1 MSCCSTSNNAMVS
14 IASDRDIAP
23 MTSMGVSAMADR
35 LVSFTCA
42 ADLSRLQEQGLLDDA
57 VVVGGGSNM
66 LFVTSPLHRPLLHP
80 AMNTYQ
86 ATPVM
91 DAALSP
97 SLRQVMLHV
106 DAGVV
111 LDDIVA
117 ITCRLGLWGL
127 ENLSLIPGHI
137 GGAAVQNVGAYG
149 AELADVVIAVDAY
162 DKLTGRVVTIP
173 ASRLDYGYRHSMFKE
188 EANAS
193 RYIVTA
199 VDVCLSA
206 SPAPRLGYKALAE
219 AVSDI
224 DALTPQHMRDA
235 VIAMRRS
242 KLPDVG
248 VVGSVG
254 SYFKNPVVE
263 AAVGEAFSAS
273 NPEAPAFRLPDGQ
286 VKLSAAWLIDH
297 AGCRD
302 MRVGGASLWPRQPL
316 VLVNDGYN
324 ATAADVVAL
333 EQMVRDRVNEVYGV
347 TLECEVVKI

>member
-1 MSCCSTSNNAMVS
+1 MVS
-14 IASDRDIAP
+14 IVSDKDIAP
-23 MTSMGVSAMADR
+23 MTSMGAAAVVDR
-35 LVSFTCA
+35 LVCFSS
-42 ADLSRLQEQGLLDDA
+42 ADDLPHMKKQGLLDDA
-57 VVVGGGSNM
+57 VVIGGGSNM
-66 LFVTSPLHRPLLHP
+66 LFVTSPLHKTLLHP
-80 AMNTYQ
+80 SMRTYQ

-91 DAALSP
+91 DADG
-97 SLRQVMLHV
+97 SLRQVVMHI

-111 LDDIVA
+111 LDDIIA

-162 DKLTGRVVTIP
+162 DKQTGSVVTIP
-173 ASRLDYGYRHSMFKE
+173 ASQLDYGYRHSMFKNE
-188 EANAS
+188 NNAS

-206 SPAPRLGYKALAE
+206 SPSPRLGYKALAE
-219 AVSDI
+219 AVRDI
-224 DALTPQHMRDA
+224 ARLTPQHMRDA

-263 AAVGEAFSAS
+263 ATIGKAFSDA
-273 NPEAPAFRLPDGQ
+273 NPEAPAFRQPDGE

-302 MRVGGASLWPRQPL
+302 MRAGGASLWSKQPL
-316 VLVNDGYN
+316 VLVNDGYT
-324 ATAADVVAL
+324 ATSADILAL
-333 EQMVRDRVNEVYGV
+333 EEMVRQRVKDVYGI